1 MNVYFKDMDI
11 SWISHEYFMSM
22 TTEYQPQQ
30 IFAVSGVVLLI
41 VYLPKLFL
49 IFSSVATAR
58 IPHAY
63 PVTFPDFL

>member
-1 MNVYFKDMDI
+1 
-11 SWISHEYFMSM
+11 MSM

-41 VYLPKLFL
+41 VYLPKLLL